1 MKKDAVVRAR
11 VPNHVADLVSHEA
24 AKKGLFFSADYI
36 RQAVLE
42 KLARDTKRTVE
53 SILKGN

>member
-1 MKKDAVVRAR
+1 MKKDATLRAR
-11 VPNHVADLVSHEA
+11 VPNHVADLISEES
-24 AKKGLFFSADYI
+24 AKKGLFFVSDYI